1 MSNKRPSPLDQP
13 SPAFSPPFSPS
24 TPLASSAYSPKASN
38 SNIGRRRS
46 KTNKRRKSSQIKDDQ
61 PNQPSNLNLN
71 QNQNQ
76 QQQQQQQQQ
85 QDDEDEEGE
94 GDDDD
99 LLGKDHDDDYTIR
112 KREDLAHKDKLRV
125 LLDHFDPQQMD
136 RYTEYRNS
144 GLAKGSVRKLA
155 NSVLQQSVSERITI
169 VVRGFAKVFVGE
181 MVEKALEVQK
191 RRGGSGPI
199 TPFDL
204 REAYRAHLSERD
216 RGGSDRRKMFCR

>member
-13 SPAFSPPFSPS
+13 SPAFSPPFSPG
-24 TPLASSAYSPKASN
+24 TPLTSSNYSPKASN

-46 KTNKRRKSSQIKDDQ
+46 KTYKKRKSSQIKDDHQ
-61 PNQPSNLNLN
+61 NPPSNLH
-71 QNQNQ
+71 QHF
-76 QQQQQQQQQ
+76 QQQQQQQQ
-85 QDDEDEEGE
+85 QDEEDDE
-94 GDDDD
+94 GDGDDED
-99 LLGKDHDDDYTIR
+99 LLGKEHDDDYTIR

-155 NSVLQQSVSERITI
+155 NSILQQSVSERITI

-204 REAYRAHLSERD
+204 REAYRSHLSERD